1 MPSRD
6 RRFPRRRGEISALLV
21 LVPAALALAPPE
33 VEAAVDPEIL
43 RSAVRSPSERS
54 GDLDALAAEWVR
66 KIGEKPGDLAAELLA
81 RRLAAIRPGLL
92 DEQALVA
99 PLEELLGATPG
110 PAGIA
115 RQVLVDT
122 LSDLYRQAGR
132 EEDRKRLE
140 ADRGFVLEWLV
151 AGPFGK
157 GASSLLE
164 RPFPPEDDQV
174 RGLDL
179 SKTYRDG
186 WQEIRWRKAVRE
198 RPEPRIDPLEH
209 VHPDSGIVYLL
220 AQVRSDEERVAS
232 LHRGSSEGL
241 RVWVNGTL
249 VATDD
254 PSRAFLENRRATAV
268 RLAKGWN
275 RVLVKARGSFWLRLA
290 DVDGSPF
297 PRGAL
302 TEETE
307 AVLDPLGAF
316 PDPLS
321 AAAAVPSAL
330 ERWTA
335 WVEELERSSSAEPG
349 AEAGGSPIVDALLG
363 LAILQDLYA
372 REDLAV
378 RSVEDAAARA
388 PEDPFVRF
396 REGEILRG
404 AGHYPPNVSKNRAQ
418 QAYES
423 VLAGDPDFVPAYGP
437 LADFLLRDER
447 YLPAIAKVREGL
459 ARAPRSLPLLL
470 QRKTIYE
477 RQRWETQ
484 AMDVVREIER
494 IAPRSAVPPSFW
506 GEHYRRLGNSEKAL
520 EAFQT
525 AFQRDRRQVWYLDA
539 IFSLQRERGDLAAA
553 EAAIRQA
560 VALEPDRP
568 QLRSRLLRFL
578 ADAGRLDEALEL
590 ARAEEARRPYEPEAA
605 EAVGELLLRLG
616 DAEGSRAAYAR
627 ALALEPGDL
636 ALRRYMESLR
646 EAEAGG
652 RRLARDAFW
661 APYDERLED
670 WMAAVP
676 AEGPL
681 VEKAASI
688 LVLDISVVR
697 FERDGSSA
705 EFVRQAYKLLSE
717 ESKED
722 LARASVGD
730 EVLELRTISPSGEV
744 LEPVPAEGKRS
755 FVMPGLVP
763 GAFLEYAYRDERPA
777 ARGRPVDPRRFYFQ
791 DARSKSPFLL
801 SRYVLILPEGLD
813 LAFVET
819 KIASGT
825 PPGGTPI
832 PFLAKVRKR
841 VERTPAGETV
851 IIYETRDAPR
861 LEPEPLMPAAD
872 EYIPNVQVLGKRT
885 WSDIADEIGESYRR
899 SARLTPELKDKARE
913 IAGSL
918 EDPLERAKAIYG
930 HVNDLVANESG
941 PREALGVLLER
952 AGNRTVL
959 FKALLDAAGVP
970 SAWAYLRPR
979 EEMLPKMDWS
989 APARDAFT
997 YPYLRIAI
1005 EGREPLYVSL
1015 AQRRTPFGRLPEQLE
1030 GGKALLFEPVPGS
1043 IVPVPAGS
1051 PDRSATG
1058 TEGTVELETGLAARV
1073 DLRLVSRAFAAFAQK
1088 DALRT
1093 LPPFQK
1099 DLAVRGI
1106 ANRLFPG
1113 AAVEK
1118 AELQGLE
1125 DPDEPFVV
1133 AIVAKAPRAL
1143 ERRGDEA
1150 LFKPV
1155 LQPAQMVRSFCGAPR
1170 RDHPLHLRSQVAL
1183 RDAVRV
1189 RPDAAR
1195 AIAVVPADTT
1205 LASPLGTYALSFR
1218 RDGADVEVRRE
1229 LTLLPGR
1236 LSPEEFPAFV
1246 EFCRKID
1253 AAEGERLVI
1262 RGK

>member
-6 RRFPRRRGEISALLV
+6 RRFPRSRGELSALFV
-21 LVPAALALAPPE
+21 LVPAALFLAPAAL
-33 VEAAVDPEIL
+33 EAAVDPELL
-43 RSAVRSPSERS
+43 RSAVRSPSERA

-66 KIGEKPGDLAAELLA
+66 GIGEKPGDLAAELLA

-92 DEQALVA
+92 DERALVG

-110 PAGIA
+110 PGGIA

-122 LSDLYRQAGR
+122 LSDLYRRAGR
-132 EEDRKRLE
+132 EEDRRRIE

-157 GASSLLE
+157 GTSSLLE
-164 RPFPPEDDQV
+164 RPFPPEEDQV

-179 SKTYRDG
+179 SKAYRDG

-198 RPEPRIDPLEH
+198 RPVPRIEPLEH
-209 VHPDSGIVYLL
+209 VHPDGGIVYLL

-232 LHRGSSEGL
+232 LHRGSSDGL

-275 RVLVKARGSFWLRLA
+275 RVLAKARGNFWLRFA
-290 DVDGSPF
+290 DRDGSPF
-297 PRGAL
+297 PPGAL
-302 TEETE
+302 AEETQ
-307 AVLDPLGAF
+307 AILHPLESF

-321 AAAAVPSAL
+321 AGAAVPSAL
-330 ERWTA
+330 EAWTA
-335 WVEELERSSSAEPG
+335 WVEELERSSSAPEP
-349 AEAGGSPIVDALLG
+349 GGSPIVDALLG

-372 REDLAV
+372 RDDLAV
-378 RSVEDAAARA
+378 RSVEKAAARA

-423 VLAGDPDFVPAYGP
+423 ALAKDPDFVPAYGP
-437 LADFLLRDER
+437 IADFLLRDEQ

-470 QRKTIYE
+470 QLKTIHE
-477 RQRWETQ
+477 RQAWETQ
-484 AMDVVREIER
+484 VMEVVREIER
-494 IAPRSAVPPSFW
+494 IAPHSSVPPGFW
-506 GEHYRRLGNSEKAL
+506 GERYRRLGNAEKAL
-520 EAFQT
+520 EAYRA
-525 AFQRDRRQVWYLDA
+525 AFERDRRQVWYLDA
-539 IFSLQRERGDLAAA
+539 ISSLQRELGDLAGA
-553 EAAIRQA
+553 ESAIRQA

-568 QLRSRLLRFL
+568 QLRSRLVQFL
-578 ADAGRLDEALEL
+578 ADAGRLDEALAL
-590 ARAEEARRPYEPEAA
+590 ARAEEARRPFEPEAA
-605 EAVGELLLRLG
+605 KAVGELLLKLG

-636 ALRRYMESLR
+636 ALRRYLESLR
-646 EAEAGG
+646 EAEAGEP
-652 RRLARDAFW
+652 RLAREAFW

-676 AEGPL
+676 AGGPL

-730 EVLELRTISPSGEV
+730 EVIELRTISPSGEV
-744 LEPVPAEGKRS
+744 FEPVPAEGKRS

-763 GAFLEYAYRDERPA
+763 GAFIEYAYRDDRPA
-777 ARGRPVDPRRFYFQ
+777 VRGRPVDPRRFYFQ

-819 KIASGT
+819 KIARLD
-825 PPGGTPI
+825 PPEGPSA
-832 PFLAKVRKR
+832 PFLAKVHKR
-841 VERTPAGETV
+841 VELTPSGETV
-851 IIYETRDAPR
+851 VVYETRDAPR

-872 EYIPNVQVLGKRT
+872 EYIPNVLVLGKRT
-885 WSDIADEIGESYRR
+885 WSDIAGELQEAYRR
-899 SARLTPELKDKARE
+899 SARLTPELRDKARE
-913 IAGSL
+913 IAGSI
-918 EDPLERAKAIYG
+918 EDPLERAKALYRS
-930 HVNDLVANESG
+930 VNDLVASESG
-941 PREALGVLLER
+941 PGEAVGILLER
-952 AGNRTVL
+952 SGNRTVL

-970 SAWAYLRPR
+970 SSWAYLRPR
-979 EEMLPKMDWS
+979 EEMLAKMDWS
-989 APARDAFT
+989 APTRDAFV
-997 YPYLRIAI
+997 YPYVRIEL
-1005 EGREPLYVSL
+1005 EGREPLHVSL
-1015 AQRRTPFGRLPEQLE
+1015 AQRRTPFGLLPEQFE
-1030 GGKALLFEPVPGS
+1030 GGKALLVEPVPGK
-1043 IVPVPAGS
+1043 IAPIPAGS
-1051 PDRSATG
+1051 PERAATG
-1058 TEGTVELETGLAARV
+1058 TEGALELEAGLSARV

-1088 DALRT
+1088 DLLRT

-1118 AELQGLE
+1118 AELRGLD

-1170 RDHPLHLRSQVAL
+1170 REHPLHLRSQVVI
-1183 RDAVRV
+1183 RDAIRV
-1189 RPDAAR
+1189 RPDPDR
-1195 AIAVVPADTT
+1195 EIAVVPADTT

-1218 RDGADVEVRRE
+1218 KDGADVDVRRE

-1236 LSPEEFPAFV
+1236 LSTEEFPAFV

-1253 AAEGERLVI
+1253 AAEGERLI
-1262 RGK
+1262 LRGK